1 MSERKTS
8 SQLRERLYEI
18 IFEADTPAG
27 KFFDIAL
34 IFSILASII
43 IVMIDSIY
51 SLHVEYGEVLYTL
64 EWIFTLVFTVEYI
77 LRLYSV
83 LKPVKYATSFYGV
96 IDLLAILPTY
106 LSLFIIGSQTLIAI
120 RALRLLRIFR
130 VLKLGNFM
138 VQGSIIMEDS

>member
-1 MSERKTS
+1 MSERKPS

-51 SLHVEYGEVLYTL
+51 SLHAEYGEVLYTL

-83 LKPVKYATSFYGV
+83 LKPVKYATSFLWRY
-96 IDLLAILPTY
+96 
-106 LSLFIIGSQTLIAI
+106 
-120 RALRLLRIFR
+120 
-130 VLKLGNFM
+130 
-138 VQGSIIMEDS
+138 